1 MDNNNQRICVLCK
14 KKIKRFSK
22 WNDNINRSVHRKCWL
37 NFRDFGDRYSD
48 FLFCGDKTEQSKV
61 IKIKPSIDIAGNEI
75 IENFEKIDNDID
87 DTIEKINN
95 VIDIGGNII

>member
-1 MDNNNQRICVLCK
+1 MDNNIQRNCVLCN

-22 WNDNINRSVHRKCWL
+22 WNDNVNRAVHRKCWL

-61 IKIKPSIDIAGNEI
+61 IKIKPSID
-75 IENFEKIDNDID
+75 NDLD
-87 DTIEKINN
+87 ATIEKIEK
-95 VIDIGGNII
+95 VLDIGGNELTI

>member
-1 MDNNNQRICVLCK
+1 MDNNNQRTCVLCK

-22 WNDNINRSVHRKCWL
+22 WNDNINRAVHRKCWL

-61 IKIKPSIDIAGNEI
+61 IKVKPTIEENFKNIDNEI
-75 IENFEKIDNDID
+75 DE
-87 DTIEKINN
+87 TIEKINN
-95 VIDIGGNII
+95 VLDIGGNQLSI